1 MYATKIINIAGW
13 ILGLFAALA
22 ASLLTGMYSVLLSG
36 ASPEGASGITV
47 FAAVTFICFACI
59 VFVLR
64 RLNPLTRLVIA
75 VLIVGASFALL
86 PRPSCASEPTT
97 DRGC

>member
-1 MYATKIINIAGW
+1 MHATKIINIAGW

-22 ASLLTGMYSVLLSG
+22 ASLLTGMYSVFLVD
-36 ASPEGASGITV
+36 ASSEGASVIAV
-47 FAAVTFICFACI
+47 WAAVTFICFACI
-59 VFVLR
+59 VFLLR

-75 VLIVGASFALL
+75 MLIFGATFALL
-86 PRPSCASEPTT
+86 PQPTCASEPSA